1 MSFGQAILPTK
12 GPMEVMGNMTASNG
26 FNRRTNLAPLKV
38 LGGLGTGELDTWV
51 TGCDSFLSHFCQID
65 ASHPVKF
72 GPAGNPLPAAPEA
85 GPRLQDVLGS
95 SPWGQ
100 SIKQVSKERIRVIKW
115 DVLLSAYQKT
125 SCGTV

>member
-1 MSFGQAILPTK
+1 MSVGLAMLPTK
-12 GPMEVMGNMTASNG
+12 GPTDIMGNMVSSSGCRFLYPHANS
-26 FNRRTNLAPLKV
+26 APLKV

-85 GPRLQDVLGS
+85 GPRS
-95 SPWGQ
+95 
-100 SIKQVSKERIRVIKW
+100 
-115 DVLLSAYQKT
+115 
-125 SCGTV
+125 